1 MEYYLRDN
9 CRLCESQNIIKLFSL
24 EPTPPANAF
33 VSEANIS
40 KKQTCYPLD
49 LFLCNDCFHVQLN
62 TVVDPEILFRDYV
75 YVSGTSPS
83 FISHFEDYAKSVIK
97 RLNLQ
102 KSSLIIDIGSNDGTL
117 LSKFNKFGMDILGV
131 DPATEI
137 AKQANDRGIETLNK
151 YLETGKDRNIAMYV
165 VVLILSLFVLW
176 KLILALQSTLML
188 RKRSF

>member
-33 VSEANIS
+33 VSQANIS

-83 FISHFEDYAKSVIK
+83 FIAHFEDYAKSVIK
-97 RLNLQ
+97 RLNFQ
-102 KSSLIIDIGSNDGTL
+102 KSSLYAPRFFLGL
-117 LSKFNKFGMDILGV
+117 RQLKFYV
-131 DPATEI
+131 P
-137 AKQANDRGIETLNK
+137 LN
-151 YLETGKDRNIAMYV
+151 Y
-165 VVLILSLFVLW
+165 S
-176 KLILALQSTLML
+176 
-188 RKRSF
+188 